1 MQRLAVL
8 HRSGYAHHEPVFFAM
23 TTLWAF
29 ALAIAILVVFHELGH
44 YSLARLCNVKVLRFS
59 LGFGKAIYTKKFAGG
74 ETEWVISAIPLG
86 GYVKMLDER
95 EGEVPQQ
102 DMPRAFNRQPVLSR
116 MAIVVA
122 GPVANLLLAIL
133 FYWVL
138 FMHGVP
144 GLKPML
150 GEVPLQTPAAAA
162 QLQTQETILSINGVA
177 MPSWQEVRWS
187 LLDLALKGREVH
199 IEGRTLQGSIM
210 QHVLDLKQIKSS
222 DLDGD
227 FLEKLGLQS
236 YQPQVQPILGQ
247 LTENGVAQRSGLRK
261 DDRILRVE
269 GRGIERWKELVE
281 VVRSHPGKALHLE
294 ILRAGNLLE
303 MDIIPDAVNEAG
315 KPVGKIGAAPFI
327 DQREFDALLTEV
339 SYPPVEALNQ
349 AVRKTWETAAVSVKM
364 MGRMLFGEISI
375 KNLSGPITIADYAG
389 QSAQMGFAAYMGFLA
404 LISISLGVLNLLP
417 IPLLDGGHL
426 LYYTVEWVK
435 GSPVPDKVWETGQN
449 VGIALLATLMVC
461 ALYNDV
467 SRLILG

>member
-1 MQRLAVL
+1 
-8 HRSGYAHHEPVFFAM
+8 M

-59 LGFGKAIYTKKFAGG
+59 IGFGKAIYTKKFAGG

-95 EGEVPQQ
+95 EGEVSEA
-102 DMPRAFNRQPVLSR
+102 DLPRAFNRQPVLRR

-122 GPVANLLLAIL
+122 GPVANLLLAIFL
-133 FYWVL
+133 YWVL
-138 FMHGVP
+138 FMHGVQ
-144 GLKPML
+144 GLKSML
-150 GEVPLQTPAAAA
+150 GEVPPHTPAAAA
-162 QLQTQETILSINGVA
+162 QMQKQETILSINGVA
-177 MPSWQEVRWS
+177 MPSWQEVRWA
-187 LLDLALKGREVH
+187 LLDLALKGSEVH
-199 IEGRTLQGSIM
+199 IEGRTLQGATM
-210 QHVLDLKQIKSS
+210 QHVLDLKFIKPA

-236 YQPQVQPILGQ
+236 YQPQVQPVLGQ
-247 LTENGVAQRSGLRK
+247 LSEKGVAQRAGLRT

-269 GRGIERWKELVE
+269 GRSIGQWKELVE
-281 VVRSHPGKALHLE
+281 AVRSHPGKALHLE

-303 MDIIPDAVNEAG
+303 MDIIPDSVNEAG
-315 KPVGKIGAAPFI
+315 NPVGKIGAGPFV
-327 DQREFDALLTEV
+327 DQREFDALLTKV
-339 SYPPVEALNQ
+339 SYPPVEALSQ

-364 MGRMLFGEISI
+364 MGKMLFGEISI

-389 QSAQMGFAAYMGFLA
+389 QSAQMGFSAYLGFLA

-435 GSPVPDKVWETGQN
+435 GSPVPDKVLETGQN
-449 VGIALLATLMVC
+449 VGIALLAALMVC
-461 ALYNDV
+461 ALYNDI
-467 SRLILG
+467 SRLILS